1 MASLEK
7 QKGNWRIVFRYGGQK
22 FQRALTTTSEKEAK
36 AMKARVEE
44 NLELLTRGRLSYS
57 PESDDLVTILLSDGR
72 LNSLPPAQKATTL
85 GTLLKE
91 YRAQPQVGKE
101 QNTRYT
107 ERIHIKH
114 LLRIFG
120 RRTLVKDVPEK
131 LQRYIAARTTDGVGQ
146 VTIRKE
152 LSTLSSIW
160 NRWGVREKLVPGPL
174 SLRNLEYP
182 KTAVKPPFQTWA
194 KSNGGSPAA
203 RSTPK
208 RRANCGTRST

>member
-72 LNSLPPAQKATTL
+72 LNSLP
-85 GTLLKE
+85 
-91 YRAQPQVGKE
+91 
-101 QNTRYT
+101 RYT